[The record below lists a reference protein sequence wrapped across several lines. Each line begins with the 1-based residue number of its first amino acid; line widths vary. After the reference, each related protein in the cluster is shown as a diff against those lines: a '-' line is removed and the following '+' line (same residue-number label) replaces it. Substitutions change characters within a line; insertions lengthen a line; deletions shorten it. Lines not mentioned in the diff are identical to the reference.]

1 VLRGILYVE
10 DFMNTETN
18 EKINTEKTVM
28 ELQLLGMTCVNC
40 AGKIEKTLNAI
51 QDVSATVNFA
61 TEKAHVQIAGSA
73 VHVQELIK
81 AIQGV
86 GYQAFEISDQI
97 SNQEFKKKA
106 QEEYRKDLRHFV
118 ISAILTLPFLVE
130 MLWMLKGDHQELMP
144 RAFQWALAT
153 PVQFWLGW
161 RFYRGSYFALRSKSA
176 NMDVLIALGTSMAYI
191 LSVVVILLDWQ
202 HSHVYFEASTAV
214 ITLILLGKLLESRA
228 KGKTSEAV
236 ESLMR
241 LQPQSAFKETL
252 QGLIEVSIS
261 ELRLDDVVL
270 VKNGESFPID
280 GIVLEGASS
289 VDESMLTGESIPVSK
304 APGDSVFAATLNQEG
319 ALRVQAKSVGGQT
332 QLAQIVKIVTA
343 AQGSKAPIQKMADKI
358 SAVFV
363 PIVVA
368 ISLLTF
374 VITWLITKDFSTAFI
389 SAVSVLVIACP
400 CALGLAT
407 PTAVVVGI
415 GKAAQL
421 GILFRDAK
429 ALELAKKIDVLV
441 LDKTG
446 TITEG
451 KPQVAELHVQGLNE
465 CEVLKIA
472 ASLEKGSSHPL
483 AHAIIEA
490 AQEKSLAEVSVQ
502 NFKSVT
508 GEGVQGQIEGE
519 NYLFGRTKWISARL
533 PLNNILIES
542 MEAKGQ
548 TVVVLANSLKVLA
561 YFGIADQVRESSKAA
576 IAVLLE
582 KGVQVMMLTGDNEG
596 SAQEIARQVGI
607 TDFKFHVGPA
617 DKASVIL
624 DLKRKNKTVAMVGD
638 GINDAPALAMADVS
652 FSMASGTSIAMESAD
667 VTLMHNDLHSVVQ
680 AIELSS
686 MTLKKIKQ
694 NLFFAFIYNVLGIPL
709 AAFGLLNPVIA
720 GAAMALSSVSVITNS
735 LLLKRQNLK

>member
-1 VLRGILYVE
+1 
-10 DFMNTETN
+10 M
-18 EKINTEKTVM
+18 EKEKT
-28 ELQLLGMTCVNC
+28 ELDLQLLGMTCVNC
-40 AGKIEKTLNAI
+40 AGKIEKTLNSI
-51 QDVSATVNFA
+51 KDVSATVNFA
-61 TEKAHVQIAGSA
+61 TEKAHVEIAGGTVDTA
-73 VHVQELIK
+73 AIIQ

-86 GYQAFEISDQI
+86 GYQAFEISDQVD
-97 SNQEFKKKA
+97 NQEFKKKA
-106 QEEYRKDLRHFV
+106 QAEYQKDLRHFV
-118 ISAILTLPFLVE
+118 ISALLTLPFLVE
-130 MLWMLKGDHQELMP
+130 MLLMLKGDHQEFIP
-144 RAFQWALAT
+144 RGVQWALAT

-161 RFYRGSYFALRSKSA
+161 RFYRGSFFALRAKSA

-191 LSVVVILLDWQ
+191 LSVVVILFGWE

-241 LQPQSAFKETL
+241 LQPQSAFKETP
-252 QGLIEVSIS
+252 QGLIEVPVS
-261 ELRLDDVVL
+261 ELRLKDVVL
-270 VKNGESFPID
+270 VKNGESFPVD
-280 GIVLEGASS
+280 GVVLEGTSS
-289 VDESMLTGESIPVSK
+289 VDESMLTGESIPVTKSK
-304 APGDSVFAATLNQEG
+304 GDHVFAATLNQEG
-319 ALRVQAKSVGGQT
+319 ALRVQATSVGGQT

-343 AQGSKAPIQKMADKI
+343 AQGSKAPIQKMADRI

-363 PIVVA
+363 PVVVA
-368 ISLLTF
+368 ISFLTF
-374 VITWLITKDFSTAFI
+374 VATWIVTNDFSLAFI
-389 SAVSVLVIACP
+389 SSVSVLVIACP

-429 ALELAKKIDVLV
+429 ALELAEKIDVLV

-451 KPQVAELHVQGLNE
+451 KPQVAELHTLGKSDADI
-465 CEVLKIA
+465 LKIA

-483 AHAIIEA
+483 AHAILMA
-490 AQEKSLAEVSVQ
+490 AEKKSVSTLSVQ
-502 NFKSVT
+502 DFKSIT
-508 GEGVQGQIEGE
+508 GEGVQGRVEGD
-519 NYLFGRTKWISARL
+519 NYLIGRTKWISAQI
-533 PLNNILIES
+533 PLNNDLVTA

-548 TVVVLANSLKVLA
+548 TVVVLANSREVLA

-576 IAVLLE
+576 IAVLRE
-582 KGVQVMMLTGDNEG
+582 RGVQVMMLTGDNEG
-596 SAQEIARQVGI
+596 SAREIARQVGI
-607 TDFKFHVGPA
+607 SDFKFHVGPA
-617 DKASVIL
+617 DKANVIL
-624 DLKRKNKTVAMVGD
+624 AQKRKGKRVAMVGD

-667 VTLMHNDLHSVVQ
+667 VTLMHNDLNSVVQ

-686 MTLKKIKQ
+686 LTLRKIKQ
-694 NLFFAFIYNVLGIPL
+694 NLFFAFVYNVLGIPL

-735 LLLKRQNLK
+735 LLLKRQKL

>member
-1 VLRGILYVE
+1 MKPDIR
-10 DFMNTETN
+10 
-18 EKINTEKTVM
+18 EKPFENK
-28 ELQLLGMTCVNC
+28 ELDLHLLGMTCVNC
-40 AGKIEKTLNAI
+40 AGKIEKTLNAMK
-51 QDVSATVNFA
+51 DVSATVNFA
-61 TEKAHVQIAGSA
+61 TEQAHVKIIDGAA
-73 VHVQELIK
+73 VDVQSLIQ

-86 GYQAFEISDQI
+86 GYQAFEISDQVD
-97 SNQEFKKKA
+97 NQEFKKKA

-130 MLWMLKGDHQELMP
+130 MLLMLRGGHQEFIP
-144 RAFQWALAT
+144 RGLQWALAT

-176 NMDVLIALGTSMAYI
+176 NMDVLVALGTSMAYI
-191 LSVVVILLDWQ
+191 LSVVVIVFDWH

-241 LQPQSAFKETL
+241 LQPQSAFKETP
-252 QGLIEVSIS
+252 QGIVEVPIS

-270 VKNGESFPID
+270 VKNGESFPVD
-280 GIVLEGASS
+280 GLVLEGSSS
-289 VDESMLTGESIPVSK
+289 VDESMLTGESIPVVK
-304 APGDSVFAATLNQEG
+304 AKGDQVFAATLNQEG

-343 AQGSKAPIQKMADKI
+343 AQGSKAPIQKMADRI

-368 ISLLTF
+368 VSVLTF
-374 VITWLITKDFSTAFI
+374 VATWFLTNDFSAAFI
-389 SAVSVLVIACP
+389 AAVSVLVIACP

-429 ALELAKKIDVLV
+429 ALELAEKIDVLA

-451 KPQVAELHVQGLNE
+451 KPQVAEMHVQGLTE
-465 CEVLKIA
+465 SEVLKIA

-490 AQEKSLAEVSVQ
+490 SHKKSLADVTVQ

-508 GEGVQGQIEGE
+508 GEGVQGHVEGE
-519 NYLFGRTKWISARL
+519 DYFLGRTKWISSRL
-533 PLNNILIES
+533 PLNTVLVEG
-542 MEAKGQ
+542 MEAKGE
-548 TVVVLANSLKVLA
+548 TVVVLANSKMILG

-576 IAVLLE
+576 IAVLL
-582 KGVQVMMLTGDNEG
+582 KRGVQVMMLTGDNEG
-596 SAQEIARQVGI
+596 SAREIARQVGI
-607 TDFKFHVGPA
+607 SDFKFHVGPA
-617 DKASVIL
+617 DKANVVL
-624 DLKRKNKTVAMVGD
+624 ALKRKKKHVAMVGD

-652 FSMASGTSIAMESAD
+652 FSMASGTSIAMESSD

-686 MTLKKIKQ
+686 LTLKKIKQ
-694 NLFFAFIYNVLGIPL
+694 NLFFAFIYNILGIPL

-735 LLLKRQNLK
+735 LLLKRQKLK

>member
-1 VLRGILYVE
+1 MKTEGIE
-10 DFMNTETN
+10 N
-18 EKINTEKTVM
+18 IEKTDLD
-28 ELQLLGMTCVNC
+28 LQLLGMTCVNC

-51 QDVSATVNFA
+51 KDVSATVNFA
-61 TEKAHVQIAGSA
+61 TEKAHVQIAGGS
-73 VHVQELIK
+73 VDVQELIK

-86 GYQAFEISDQI
+86 GYQAFEISDKQA
-97 SNQEFKKKA
+97 NQEFKKKA

-118 ISAILTLPFLVE
+118 ISALLTLPFLVE
-130 MLWMLKGDHQELMP
+130 MLWMLKGDHQEMIP
-144 RAFQWALAT
+144 RGIQWALAT

-191 LSVVVILLDWQ
+191 LSVLVILFEWH

-236 ESLMR
+236 EGLMR
-241 LQPQSAFKETL
+241 LQPKSAFKETP
-252 QGLIEVSIS
+252 QGLVEVPIS
-261 ELRLDDVVL
+261 ELHLDDVVL
-270 VKNGESFPID
+270 VKNGESFPVD
-280 GIVLEGASS
+280 GLVLEGTSS

-304 APGDSVFAATLNQEG
+304 SQGDQVFAATLNQEG

-343 AQGSKAPIQKMADKI
+343 AQGSKAPIQKMADRI

-363 PIVVA
+363 PIVVS

-374 VITWLITKDFSTAFI
+374 IVTWWLTRDFSAAFI
-389 SAVSVLVIACP
+389 ASVSVLVIACP

-429 ALELAKKIDVLV
+429 ALELAEKIDVLV

-472 ASLEKGSSHPL
+472 SGLEKGSSHPL
-483 AHAIIEA
+483 AHAVIEA
-490 AQEKSLAEVSVQ
+490 AQKKSLESSPVK

-508 GEGVQGQIEGE
+508 GEGVQGQVEGE
-519 NYLFGRTKWISARL
+519 DYLMGRTKWISQNL
-533 PLNNILIES
+533 PLNNILIQS

-548 TVVVLANSLKVLA
+548 TVVVLANSREVVA

-576 IAVLLE
+576 IAVLLS

-596 SAQEIARQVGI
+596 SALEIARQVGI

-617 DKASVIL
+617 DKANVIL
-624 DLKRKNKTVAMVGD
+624 ALKRKKKRVAMVGD
-638 GINDAPALAMADVS
+638 GINDALALAMADVS

-667 VTLMHNDLHSVVQ
+667 VTLMHNDLNSVVQ

-686 MTLKKIKQ
+686 LTLRKIKQ

-735 LLLKRQNLK
+735 LLLKRQKLKY

>member
-1 VLRGILYVE
+1 MKPDII
-10 DFMNTETN
+10 
-18 EKINTEKTVM
+18 EKPLENQ
-28 ELQLLGMTCVNC
+28 ELDLHLLGMTCVNC
-40 AGKIEKTLNAI
+40 AGKIEKTLNAMK
-51 QDVSATVNFA
+51 DVSATVNFA
-61 TEKAHVQIAGSA
+61 TEQAHVKINDGAA
-73 VHVQELIK
+73 VDVQSLIQ

-86 GYQAFEISDQI
+86 GYQAFEISEQVD
-97 SNQEFKKKA
+97 NQEFKKKA

-130 MLWMLKGDHQELMP
+130 MLLMLRGGHQEFIP
-144 RAFQWALAT
+144 RGLQWALAT

-176 NMDVLIALGTSMAYI
+176 NMDVLVALGTSMAYL
-191 LSVVVILLDWQ
+191 LSVVVIIFEWH

-241 LQPQSAFKETL
+241 LQPQSAFKETP
-252 QGLIEVSIS
+252 QGIVEVPIS

-270 VKNGESFPID
+270 VKNGESFPVD
-280 GIVLEGASS
+280 GLVLEGSSS
-289 VDESMLTGESIPVSK
+289 VDESMLTGESIPVVKSK
-304 APGDSVFAATLNQEG
+304 GDQVFAATLNQEG

-343 AQGSKAPIQKMADKI
+343 AQGSKAPIQKMADRI

-368 ISLLTF
+368 VSVLTF
-374 VITWLITKDFSTAFI
+374 VATWFLTNDFSAAFI
-389 SAVSVLVIACP
+389 AAVSVLVIACP

-429 ALELAKKIDVLV
+429 ALELAEKIDVLV

-451 KPQVAELHVQGLNE
+451 KPQVAEMHVQGLTE
-465 CEVLKIA
+465 SEVLKIA

-490 AQEKSLAEVSVQ
+490 SHKKSLADVTVQ

-508 GEGVQGQIEGE
+508 GEGVQGHVEGE
-519 NYLFGRTKWISARL
+519 DYFLGRTKWISSRL
-533 PLNNILIES
+533 PLNTVLVDG
-542 MEAKGQ
+542 MEAKGE
-548 TVVVLANSLKVLA
+548 TVVVLANSKMILG

-576 IAVLLE
+576 IAVLL
-582 KGVQVMMLTGDNEG
+582 KRGVQVMMLTGDNEG
-596 SAQEIARQVGI
+596 SAREIARQVGI
-607 TDFKFHVGPA
+607 SDFKFHVGPA
-617 DKASVIL
+617 DKANVVL
-624 DLKRKNKTVAMVGD
+624 ALKRKKKRVAMVGD

-652 FSMASGTSIAMESAD
+652 FSMASGTSIAMESSD

-686 MTLKKIKQ
+686 LTLKKIKQ
-694 NLFFAFIYNVLGIPL
+694 NLFFAFIYNILGIPL

-735 LLLKRQNLK
+735 LLLKRQKLK